1 MSGMRSTRPMLSAA
15 RAMTSTISGQTRRN
29 MASMPRKEHRPLP
42 TIAPRR
48 APMLIGAG
56 IVGVSLWIGGLSYA
70 MNFQRQSSSVVHG
83 TMFTVRYHQGVRD
96 LLGENVGYADSW
108 AWIDGSV
115 NHLKGQVNIKFDIKG
130 DNGHKAKV
138 HFASRREGANW
149 RTIIFN
155 VTRDDGVTLN
165 LDQQS
170 LTDTGA
176 PVMALS
182 S

>member
-1 MSGMRSTRPMLSAA
+1 M
-15 RAMTSTISGQTRRN
+15 
-29 MASMPRKEHRPLP
+29 KE
-42 TIAPRR
+42 TNAKFFV
-48 APMLIGAG
+48 AMLILAF
-56 IVGVSLWIGGLSYA
+56 S
-70 MNFQRQSSSVVHG
+70 HP
-83 TMFTVRYHQGVRD
+83 
-96 LLGENVGYADSW
+96 
-108 AWIDGSV
+108 
-115 NHLKGQVNIKFDIKG
+115 
-130 DNGHKAKV
+130 GHTAKV

-155 VTRDDGVTLN
+155 VVRDDGVTLN

>member
-1 MSGMRSTRPMLSAA
+1 MFSTRASTSMLSMA
-15 RAMTSTISGQTRRN
+15 RAMTLNTSRQSRRYLSN
-29 MASMPRKEHRPLP
+29 LPRERRSLPKE
-42 TIAPRR
+42 APRR
-48 APMLIGAG
+48 TPLLVGAG

-70 MNFQRQSSSVVHG
+70 MNYQRQSSSVVHG
-83 TMFTVRYHQGVRD
+83 TLFTVRYDPRVRA

-115 NHLKGQVNIKFDIKG
+115 NHLKGQVNIKFNIKG
-130 DNGHKAKV
+130 DNGQTAKV
-138 HFASRREGANW
+138 HFASRRDGNQW
-149 RTIIFN
+149 QTLVFN
-155 VTRDDGVTLN
+155 VVREDGVVIN
-165 LDQQS
+165 LDQRE